1 MLSFQK
7 QTEFERWLRACPLGT
22 RGLTYSVT
30 RSADDGVLSVGCTW
44 RTLACVEPAS
54 RACVETALPSEPHI
68 APRSATPPADGEAA
82 CEGAAEAAEAERLR
96 EQLARM
102 RSFVAG
108 QGAPAGEY
116 AKGQQAL
123 AAMMRAREAGASTR
137 EQVRAC
143 LGAGLG
149 AEYPSPPGYDPRPPT
164 EGETGSHGEG
174 EVHEAAV
181 SSDA

>member
-1 MLSFQK
+1 MLPQSLFSGNK
-7 QTEFERWLRACPLGT
+7 NKPGT
-22 RGLTYSVT
+22 QNKRRKMDCLPDISVSLFI
-30 RSADDGVLSVGCTW
+30 RNYAPIDPVAMGG
-44 RTLACVEPAS
+44 
-54 RACVETALPSEPHI
+54 ACVETARPSEPHI

-82 CEGAAEAAEAERLR
+82 CEEAAEAAEAERLR